1 MVCVHNDRFKIE
13 YCWRLAANSKT
24 MAETC
29 AGTVLASGKPC
40 TVKAVANGLCNKH
53 QSQIFLIDAKRDGKY
68 VCRMFPRGCR
78 NYIHEGEKTCDSC
91 KDKLSQK
98 AKSCE
103 HEGCKYK
110 VTNESERFCGKHV
123 RDVYREKEAAGEVR
137 YCNVDR
143 GCVSILHGD
152 EKRCKICCDSKIA
165 SVAKDLKQRRDAH
178 ILCVACGI
186 SSKTTDYFCEPC
198 SKRVVL
204 DETNKYTRT
213 LDEAWHDF
221 RHGAIKRELIITV
234 NYDDFVALAIKP
246 CYYCG
251 VYQSG
256 ACNGVDRIDNNKGYI
271 STNVVPCCTM
281 CNMMKNDQ
289 SIEALY
295 EKINVIVGHQVTGE
309 SIRDALVE
317 KWYNVYCVKT
327 KHYTFESYTYV
338 VTKKRKLAFELS
350 KEQYTALVHGEC
362 YLCGIK
368 TSAKHFNGIDRVDPK
383 QGYTLEN
390 CRTCCGHCNFMKR
403 NFTLEDFLQKCK
415 QIVHYYK
422 PLHMIDAAPSSEPQH
437 APAKEI
443 YRSQD
448 IYEILFKSTPAEL
461 IAWGKRED
469 KSTEFIEA
477 LRSIDI
483 RGTEKSVILC
493 EIKHQLELERKR
505 RFANTEPKYITGVS
519 MYAQLI
525 NGEKDTFISTY
536 TSMYDITPSFNS
548 QLDNLICC
556 LALVERSHGI
566 DMCKKFLKAESLRRQ
581 SSRNT
586 QIKHN
591 LRAQKE
597 RAEWTAKTVPSTI
610 APVVPPTVNTVNTL
624 CDSAVDVT
632 TCRDPAVITDDTGG
646 TAAVKQWKAIDA
658 YVNIRTR
665 NGEEFRKHCEEH
677 NELTPAW
684 DSEWTT
690 FFTSVKDIAD
700 FKDAKDSITAFIAN
714 LRSQRHR
721 KLTQKDVLVRTDRE
735 SWPAETIAKAFAAG
749 KMDDVK
755 IFYESKDTV
764 GNNWIARW
772 SKLLK
777 DLSEEDDVTK
787 QIAIIQKF
795 QRTHRTVCC
804 RIRATTGAGTT

>member
-1 MVCVHNDRFKIE
+1 MATTNGFCSRHQAQTFLRDEKIKGN
-13 YCWRLAANSKT
+13 A
-24 MAETC
+24 
-29 AGTVLASGKPC
+29 
-40 TVKAVANGLCNKH
+40 
-53 QSQIFLIDAKRDGKY
+53 
-68 VCRMFPRGCR
+68 VCRMFNRGCR
-78 NYIHEGEKTCDSC
+78 NILTSDDADNKTCLDC
-91 KDKLSQK
+91 RTKLSGK
-98 AKSCE
+98 TKDCE
-103 HEGCKYK
+103 HEGCSAKTK
-110 VTNESERFCGKHV
+110 GERFCGKHV

-143 GCVSILHGD
+143 GCVSILRGD

-165 SVAKDLKQRRDAH
+165 SVTKDLKQRRDAH

-186 SSKTTDYFCEPC
+186 SSKTSDYFCEPC

-204 DETNKYTRT
+204 DESNKYTRT
-213 LDEAWHDF
+213 LDEAWYDF
-221 RHGAIKRELIITV
+221 RYGAIKRELIITV

-251 VYQSG
+251 VYQSST
-256 ACNGVDRIDNNKGYI
+256 CNGVDRIDNNKGYI

-289 SIEALY
+289 PIEALY
-295 EKINVIVGHQVTGE
+295 DKITAIIAYQHTKDPIQNLFI
-309 SIRDALVE
+309 E
-317 KWYNVYCVKT
+317 KWQSLYCAKN
-327 KHYTFESYTYV
+327 KNNTYIQYKNRAIE
-338 VTKKRKLAFELS
+338 TRALSFELS

-422 PLHMIDAAPSSEPQH
+422 PLHTIDAAPSSEPQH

-448 IYEILFKSTPAEL
+448 IYEILFKSTPTEL

-597 RAEWTAKTVPSTI
+597 RAEWTARTVPSTI
-610 APVVPPTVNTVNTL
+610 VPPTDNTVTTL
-624 CDSAVDVT
+624 CNSVVDVT
-632 TCRDPAVITDDTGG
+632 TRRDPAVITDDTGG

-658 YVNIRTR
+658 YVNIHTR
-665 NGEEFRKHCEEH
+665 NGEEFRRHCKEH

-690 FFTSVKDIAD
+690 FFTSVKDIVD

-777 DLSEEDDVTK
+777 DLSEEDDDTK

-804 RIRATTGAGTT
+804 RLRATTGAGTT